1 MAITKTNP
9 IKTTLTLAIDYI
21 CNPDKTDGKMLI
33 SSYGCSPETADI
45 EFEMTR
51 DKAYSKRGT
60 VLARHL
66 IQSFEPYETTP
77 EIAHEI
83 GKKLADEVLQ
93 GKYEYVLSTHIDKGH
108 IHNHIIFN
116 AVSFTDFKKYHSNK
130 QSYQQT
136 RAISDKLCSEYG
148 LSVIEPN
155 DNKGKSYAEHAA
167 DKNGGSL
174 KTKLRKA
181 IDLNIVQA
189 KDYDDFIRLMELSGY
204 TVKQQN
210 KNISFCSDGRTKFM
224 RSKTLGAD
232 YTVESIIDRIIGTP
246 KSAPIKE
253 DTGIKLLIDIQNS
266 VKAQQSKGYEHWAKI
281 NNLKQSAKTLNY
293 IAQHNISSYD
303 DLKDRDDKAQKEFA
317 ALSAEIKAVEKEIAT
332 TALAI
337 KSVQTYSRLKPIY
350 TEYKKAKNKAEFREQ
365 HRAEIT
371 LFESAFNELK
381 ALDFPQVT
389 ELKKSYKKLTTKK
402 AKLYT
407 DYRAKRAEKTEIDTV
422 KANIDSLLN
431 TDQKQVK
438 SRKRSKEI

>member
-1 MAITKTNP
+1 MAITKTHT
-9 IKTTLTLAIDYI
+9 IKATVNLAIDYI
-21 CNPDKTDGKMLI
+21 CDPEKTDGQLLI

-51 DKAYSKRGT
+51 DKSYSKRGT

-66 IQSFEPYETTP
+66 IQSFEPNETTP

-83 GKKLADEVLQ
+83 GKRLADEVLQ

-130 QSYQQT
+130 RSYRET
-136 RAISDKLCSEYG
+136 RAISDKLCAEYG

-155 DNKGKSYAEHAA
+155 ENKGKSYAEHAA
-167 DKNGGSL
+167 DKNGGSW
-174 KTKLRKA
+174 KTQLRKA
-181 IDLNIVQA
+181 IDLNITQA
-189 KDYDDFIRLMELSGY
+189 KDFDDFIRLMELSGY

-210 KNISFCSDGRTKFM
+210 KNISFCSDGRTKYM
-224 RSKTLGAD
+224 RSKTLGDD
-232 YTVESIIDRIIGTP
+232 YTIDRIIDRISGGAKAKP
-246 KSAPIKE
+246 VKDDK
-253 DTGIKLLIDIQNS
+253 GIKLLIDIQNS
-266 VKAQQSKGYEHWAKI
+266 VNAQKGKGFEHWAKL

-293 IAQHNISSYD
+293 ITQHNISSYA
-303 DLKDRDDKAQKEFA
+303 DLEERADKAQKEFA

-337 KSVQTYSRLKPIY
+337 KSVQTYSKLKPIY

-371 LFESAFNELK
+371 LFESAYNELK
-381 ALDFPQVT
+381 ALDFPQIAD
-389 ELKKSYKKLTTKK
+389 LKKSYKKLTTQKT
-402 AKLYT
+402 KLYA
-407 DYRAKRAEKTEIDTV
+407 DYRAKRAEKTELDTV
-422 KANIDSLLN
+422 KANIDSLLKDIP
-431 TDQKQVK
+431 TK
-438 SRKRSKEI
+438 SRKKSKELE

>member
-1 MAITKTNP
+1 MAITKTHT
-9 IKTTLTLAIDYI
+9 IKATVNLAIDYI
-21 CNPDKTDGKMLI
+21 CDPEKTDRQLLI

-51 DKAYSKRGT
+51 DKSYSKRGT

-66 IQSFEPYETTP
+66 IQSFEPNETTP

-83 GKKLADEVLQ
+83 GKRLADEVLQ

-130 QSYQQT
+130 RSYRET
-136 RAISDKLCSEYG
+136 RAISDKLCAEYG

-155 DNKGKSYAEHAA
+155 ENKGKSYAEHAA
-167 DKNGGSL
+167 DKNGGSF

-181 IDLNIVQA
+181 IDLNITQA
-189 KDYDDFIRLMELSGY
+189 KDFNDFIRLMELSGY
-204 TVKQQN
+204 TVKRQN
-210 KNISFCSDGRTKFM
+210 KNISFCSDGITKFM
-224 RSKTLGAD
+224 RSKTLGDD
-232 YTVESIIDRIIGTP
+232 YTIDRIIDRISGGAKAKP
-246 KSAPIKE
+246 VKDDK
-253 DTGIKLLIDIQNS
+253 GIKLLIDIQNG
-266 VKAQQSKGYEHWAKI
+266 VNAQKGKEFEHWARL

-293 IAQHNISSYD
+293 ITQHKILSYAE
-303 DLKDRDDKAQKEFA
+303 LEAKADKEQKEFA

-337 KSVQTYSRLKPIY
+337 KNVQTYSKLKPIY
-350 TEYKKAKNKAEFREQ
+350 TEYKKAKNKAEFKEQ

-371 LFESAFNELK
+371 LFESAYNELK
-381 ALDFPQVT
+381 ALDFPQIAD
-389 ELKKSYKKLTTKK
+389 LKKSYKKLTTRKVQ
-402 AKLYT
+402 LYS

-422 KANIDSLLN
+422 KANIDCLLKD
-431 TDQKQVK
+431 TPTK
-438 SRKRSKEI
+438 SRKKSKELE